1 MEDQLRMV
9 RRNLEDLPNL
19 QCSNGYHIRTYR
31 KGDEVHWAR
40 IMDTAFVDQGRTAQD
55 TYANVINQ
63 PDFDPNG
70 FFFAVYEDLPIGTA
84 CAWRRCFRDERVGY
98 IDMLAVLPEHTGH
111 RLGKWLTLF
120 LLHYF
125 RAQRLT
131 CVVLDTDDFRLSAI
145 KNYLNLG
152 FVPLCIRKNHEERW
166 RAIFEELKLPLVSVQ
181 IENVREM
188 YPDEFWTEPP
198 S

>member
-9 RRNLEDLPNL
+9 RRNLEDLPDL
-19 QCSNGYHIRTYR
+19 QCSNGYHIRTYQ
-31 KGDEVHWAR
+31 KGDEIHWAR

-70 FFFAVYEDLPIGTA
+70 FFFVVYEDLPIGTA
-84 CAWRRCFRDERVGY
+84 CAWTRGLRDKTIGY
-98 IDMLAVLPEHTGH
+98 IDMLAVLPEHRGYK
-111 RLGKWLTLF
+111 LGKWLTVFVLY
-120 LLHYF
+120 YF
-125 RAQRLT
+125 KARDVAY
-131 CVVLDTDDFRLSAI
+131 VMLDTDDFRLPAI

-152 FVPLCIRKNHEERW
+152 FVPISIRENHKLRW
-166 RAIFEELKLPLVSVQ
+166 RDVFEKLGLSKNEIASSVQ
-181 IENVREM
+181 KL
-188 YPDEFWTEPP
+188 

>member
-9 RRNLEDLPNL
+9 LRDLENLPTL
-19 QCSNGYHIRTYR
+19 QCSDGYHIRTYR
-31 KGDEVHWAR
+31 KGDETHWAR
-40 IMDTAFVDQGRTAQD
+40 IMDVAFVDQGRTAQD
-55 TYANVINQ
+55 TYTNVINQ
-63 PDFDPNG
+63 PDFDPDG

-84 CAWRRCFRDERVGY
+84 CAWKRCFRGDQVGY

-111 RLGKWLTLF
+111 KLGKCLTLF

-125 RAQRLT
+125 KAQRLT
-131 CVVLDTDDFRLSAI
+131 SVVLDTDDFRLPAI

-152 FVPLCIRKNHEERW
+152 FVPMPIRENHRLRW
-166 RAIFEELKLPLVSVQ
+166 RNVFEKLGLSKNEIAASAQ
-181 IENVREM
+181 K
-188 YPDEFWTEPP
+188 P

>member
-9 RRNLEDLPNL
+9 RRNLEYLPDP
-19 QCSNGYHIRTYR
+19 QCSNGYHIRTYQ
-31 KGDEVHWAR
+31 KGDEIHWAR
-40 IMDTAFVDQGRTAQD
+40 IMDTAFIDQGRTAQD

-70 FFFAVYEDLPIGTA
+70 FFFAIYEDLPIGTA
-84 CAWRRCFRDERVGY
+84 CAWKRCFRDEQVGY

-111 RLGKWLTLF
+111 KLGKWLTLF

-125 RAQRLT
+125 KAQCLT
-131 CVVLDTDDFRLSAI
+131 CVVLDTDDFRLPAI

-152 FVPLCIRKNHEERW
+152 FMPIAAGEGHEERW
-166 RAIFEELKLPLVSVQ
+166 RAIFEELNKHVNP
-181 IENVREM
+181 R
-188 YPDEFWTEPP
+188 
-198 S
+198 

>member
-9 RRNLEDLPNL
+9 RRDLENLLPL
-19 QCSNGYHIRTYR
+19 QCPDGYHIRTYQ

-40 IMDTAFVDQGRTAQD
+40 IMDIAFVDQGRTAED

-63 PDFDPNG
+63 RNFDPNG
-70 FFFAVYEDLPIGTA
+70 FCFVIYQDLPIGTA
-84 CAWRRCFRDERVGY
+84 CAWKRCHRGKQIGY

-111 RLGKWLTLF
+111 KLGKSLTLF

-125 RAQRLT
+125 KAQQM
-131 CVVLDTDDFRLSAI
+131 VYVMLDTDDFRLPAI

-152 FVPLCIRKNHEERW
+152 FVPTYVRENHVTRW
-166 RAIFEELKLPLVSVQ
+166 RNVFKKLRLL
-181 IENVREM
+181 
-188 YPDEFWTEPP
+188 
-198 S
+198 